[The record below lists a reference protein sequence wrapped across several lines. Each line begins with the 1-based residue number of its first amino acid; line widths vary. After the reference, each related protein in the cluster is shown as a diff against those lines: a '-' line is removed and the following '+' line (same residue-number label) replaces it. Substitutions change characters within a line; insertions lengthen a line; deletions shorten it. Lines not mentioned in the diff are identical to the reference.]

1 MKSKEITLNS
11 GILNKFTRYSTIIK
25 IFPAGLAILFTL
37 YNGHESIYLS
47 LVLSLGLF
55 LCMLGDLGMERGL
68 IPGLPIFLVAQVVLL
83 IAFIGHSFEI
93 GVTTDSLLLS
103 GVVAV
108 GTVVYIILF
117 LRYLESSDKGLG
129 KFRTPV
135 LIYCVFISL
144 MLTSTVLLWTSSGII
159 EFGVVVLGAL
169 LFVISDSTIAV
180 REFHHDFSYREI
192 KVMSTYYAAIFL
204 LSLSPLIIPL

>member
-1 MKSKEITLNS
+1 MTIIYLGLFWFFALFYILVKTMKSKEITLNS

-117 LRYLESSDKGLG
+117 LRYLD
-129 KFRTPV
+129 
-135 LIYCVFISL
+135 
-144 MLTSTVLLWTSSGII
+144 
-159 EFGVVVLGAL
+159 
-169 LFVISDSTIAV
+169 
-180 REFHHDFSYREI
+180 
-192 KVMSTYYAAIFL
+192 
-204 LSLSPLIIPL
+204 